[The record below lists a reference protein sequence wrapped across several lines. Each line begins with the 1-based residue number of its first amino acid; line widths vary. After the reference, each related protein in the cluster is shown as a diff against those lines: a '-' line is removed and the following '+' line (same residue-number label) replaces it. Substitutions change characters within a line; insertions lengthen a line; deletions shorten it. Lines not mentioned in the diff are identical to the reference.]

1 MRFLV
6 ISILFLMLLL
16 NGFNCNKENPVQPQN
31 HSSEIL
37 SLDVFPDVVKP
48 SDSLIVICEA
58 IDPDGDTL
66 VYDWITTGV
75 VRIKGAFSDDPFL
88 FHTSENTRIFYAP
101 DSSHVLAPLDTF
113 WIRCKVRDVKG
124 GADSDIVFFI
134 VQKDF

>member
-1 MRFLV
+1 MK
-6 ISILFLMLLL
+6 ILTAIIIYATLL
-16 NGFNCNKENPVQPQN
+16 FNCSGCDDASPVQPQN
-31 HSSEIL
+31 NSPEIL
-37 SLDVFPDVVKP
+37 SLDVFPNIVKP
-48 SDSLIVICEA
+48 SDSLMVICEA

-124 GADSDIVFFI
+124 GADSDIVLFI
-134 VQKDF
+134 VQKE